1 VGPDVGVAVGVSELY
16 TQAGSRD
23 GLLDGTAVG
32 DCDRVGL
39 EVGTAV
45 GYCERV
51 GLEVGAAVG
60 DCERVGLVDGAAVG
74 EFVLSVGV
82 AVGTATGAAVPESNR
97 KVTGAS
103 VGDAV
108 GASLGVYTSVRSQQ
122 GPTWRHP
129 AAASF
134 GMSTR
139 PGHVSGSSSPAL
151 LWGP

>member
-1 VGPDVGVAVGVSELY
+1 LSVGLDVGTADGYCERVGLGDGAAVGEFVLS
-16 TQAGSRD
+16 
-23 GLLDGTAVG
+23 
-32 DCDRVGL
+32 VGL

-51 GLEVGAAVG
+51 GFEV
-60 DCERVGLVDGAAVG
+60 GAAVG

-108 GASLGVYTSVRSQQ
+108 GDSETGAN
-122 GPTWRHP
+122 RHCP
-129 AAASF
+129 LTAF
-134 GMSTR
+134 RDGSTAI
-139 PGHVSGSSSPAL
+139 AL
-151 LWGP
+151 APDVLR